1 MRQVKHRRANP
12 ILMGNSSPRRYPACS
27 AASRLPNLNA
37 VGGATSCRSS
47 CILTATGGPQLL
59 PFDNGIMPSYNG
71 IMNTTVTIDKAGRVV
86 IPKEIRDE
94 LRLGP
99 GDSLALESEGER
111 LTLRP
116 VHTNPPLQKERG
128 VWVFHGGQP
137 LSLDDAN
144 QIVRDTRE
152 QRDRQNRG
160 EPGR

>member
-1 MRQVKHRRANP
+1 LWAILRRAIPGLFGGLAAAEFNP
-12 ILMGNSSPRRYPACS
+12 VGGRHLVVAP
-27 AASRLPNLNA
+27 ASR
-37 VGGATSCRSS
+37 
-47 CILTATGGPQLL
+47 TATGGSQLL

-94 LRLGP
+94 LRLEP

-111 LTLRP
+111 VTLRP

-144 QIVRDTRE
+144 QIVRETRE